1 MFMIYTSTS
10 NEKIKNIKK
19 LQNKKYRDQENLFI
33 VEGEHLVKEAFSLSR
48 LELLIV
54 EENYDID
61 IDIPKMIVSGRVMKY
76 LSELE
81 TPTHYLGVVKKNN
94 NNFIGKRII
103 ALDGVQDPG
112 NLGTIIRSS
121 VAFNFD
127 TILLSKDCVDTYN
140 SKVLRATQGM
150 ILKVNIIR
158 CDLCEF
164 LSKLDNYKIYGTSV
178 VNGKNI
184 KDVKEKNNIVVVMGN
199 EGTGVT
205 NEVQE
210 LCNDFIYIPMNKN
223 CESLNV
229 AVASS
234 IIMHELN

>member
-1 MFMIYTSTS
+1 MIYTSTS

-61 IDIPKMIVSGRVMKY
+61 IDIPKMIVNDKVMKY

-121 VAFNFD
+121 KAFNID
-127 TILLSKDCVDTYN
+127 TND
-140 SKVLRATQGM
+140 AT
-150 ILKVNIIR
+150 VNIVTLKSN
-158 CDLCEF
+158 D
-164 LSKLDNYKIYGTSV
+164 KL
-178 VNGKNI
+178 
-184 KDVKEKNNIVVVMGN
+184 
-199 EGTGVT
+199 
-205 NEVQE
+205 
-210 LCNDFIYIPMNKN
+210 
-223 CESLNV
+223 
-229 AVASS
+229 
-234 IIMHELN
+234 

>member
-1 MFMIYTSTS
+1 MIYTSTS

-61 IDIPKMIVSGRVMKY
+61 IDIPKMIVSSRVMKY

-103 ALDGVQDPG
+103 ALDGVQDAG
-112 NLGTIIRSS
+112 ILGFIIRSS

-158 CDLCEF
+158 CDLCEV

>member
-1 MFMIYTSTS
+1 MIYTSTS

-19 LQNKKYRDQENLFI
+19 LQNKKYRDQKNLFI

-158 CDLCEF
+158 CDLCEV

>member
-19 LQNKKYRDQENLFI
+19 LQNKKYRDQEDLFI
-33 VEGEHLVKEAFSLSR
+33 VEGEHLVKEAVSLSR

-158 CDLCEF
+158 CDLCEV

>member
-1 MFMIYTSTS
+1 MIYTSTS

-61 IDIPKMIVSGRVMKY
+61 IDIPKMIVSGKVMKY

-158 CDLCEF
+158 CDLCEV

-184 KDVKEKNNIVVVMGN
+184 KDVKEKNNVVVVMGN

>member
-81 TPTHYLGVVKKNN
+81 TPTPYLGVVKKNN

-158 CDLCEF
+158 CDLCEV

>member
-158 CDLCEF
+158 CDLCEV

-234 IIMHELN
+234 IIMHKYK

>member
-81 TPTHYLGVVKKNN
+81 TPTPYLGVVKKNN

-158 CDLCEF
+158 CDLCEV

-184 KDVKEKNNIVVVMGN
+184 KDVKEKNNVVVVMGN

>member
-1 MFMIYTSTS
+1 MIYTSTS

-112 NLGTIIRSS
+112 NLGTIIRSA
-121 VAFNFD
+121 VAFNID
-127 TILLSKDCVDTYN
+127 TVVLSKECVDIYN
-140 SKVLRATQGM
+140 SKTLRSTKGM
-150 ILKVNIIR
+150 IFNKNVIVRDIVP
-158 CDLCEF
+158 F
-164 LSKLDNYKIYGTSV
+164 ISSLDGYMIYGTD
-178 VNGKNI
+178 VNDGV
-184 KDVKEKNNIVVVMGN
+184 DVREIDIPKCLAIVIGN
-199 EGTGVT
+199 EGTGISKIVHDM
-205 NEVQE
+205 
-210 LCNDFIYIPMNKN
+210 CDKFIYIKMNDK
-223 CESLNV
+223 CESLN
-229 AVASS
+229 AGVASS
-234 IIMHELN
+234 IIMYEVNNR

>member
-61 IDIPKMIVSGRVMKY
+61 IDIPKMIVSCRVMKY

-81 TPTHYLGVVKKNN
+81 TPTPYLGVVKKNN

-158 CDLCEF
+158 CDLCEV

-184 KDVKEKNNIVVVMGN
+184 KDVKEKNNVVVVMGN

>member
-103 ALDGVQDPG
+103 VLDGVQDPG

-158 CDLCEF
+158 CDLCEV

>member
-19 LQNKKYRDQENLFI
+19 LQNKKYRDQKNLFI

-158 CDLCEF
+158 CDLCEV

>member
-61 IDIPKMIVSGRVMKY
+61 IDRPKMIVSGRVMKY
-76 LSELE
+76 LSEFE

-158 CDLCEF
+158 CDLCEV

>member
-61 IDIPKMIVSGRVMKY
+61 IDIPKMIVSSRVMKY

-158 CDLCEF
+158 CDLCEI
-164 LSKLDNYKIYGTSV
+164 LSKLYNYKIYGTSV

>member
-158 CDLCEF
+158 CDLCEV

-229 AVASS
+229 AIASS

>member
-19 LQNKKYRDQENLFI
+19 LQNKKYRDQKNLFI

-61 IDIPKMIVSGRVMKY
+61 IDIPKMIVSDRVMKY

-94 NNFIGKRII
+94 NNFVGKRII

-158 CDLCEF
+158 CDLCEI

-184 KDVKEKNNIVVVMGN
+184 KDVKEKNNVVVVMGN